1 MFSIEGKFFKALTK
15 AGDFLI
21 LGFLG
26 FVFSIPV
33 ITMGASITAMF
44 YVGMK
49 LVRDE
54 EGYVFKG
61 FIKSFKQ
68 NFKQGFL
75 IELIIGVVAALLIA
89 DIRICYMWAKAD
101 GGVPIRLLM
110 FAAIGLLLVL
120 SAVALYAFPMPQ
132 TLIMLF
138 ITYGLIVFSINYF
151 TAFIVTIPLILY
163 IDSYVLSRIFLIYV
177 KKSQEENAVKQ
188 ALEDIENG
196 HQQESSESSES
207 DEEK

>member
-120 SAVALYAFPMPQ
+120 SAVALYAFPMLSKFEN
-132 TLIMLF
+132 TVIGILKSTFALYASF
-138 ITYGLIVFSINYF
+138 ATDTYNAFYNIWSYSIFNQLLYGIYSDNTSDSLYRQLCPVKNFSY
-151 TAFIVTIPLILY
+151 LC
-163 IDSYVLSRIFLIYV
+163 
-177 KKSQEENAVKQ
+177 
-188 ALEDIENG
+188 
-196 HQQESSESSES
+196 
-207 DEEK
+207 